1 MLRKLARN
9 ILLAGRLIW
18 MAMYVG
24 ACLSMGICF
33 ALIYM
38 ITASDDTSAE
48 WMIWVFMGVTLL
60 LVIGGFGYETR
71 YKRRH
76 GYNPYSKYEKL
87 FE

>member
-1 MLRKLARN
+1 
-9 ILLAGRLIW
+9 
-18 MAMYVG
+18 MYVG
-24 ACLSMGICF
+24 ACVTMLACF
-33 ALIYM
+33 ALIYI
-38 ITASDDTSAE
+38 ITTSEDTSRE
-48 WMIWVFMGVTLL
+48 WMIWVFMGITLA